1 MFRLGLIINPVAGLG
16 GSVAL
21 KGSDGV
27 VELARRLGAVPRS
40 AERARAALAEL
51 AGLDYELVTVAGP
64 MGEEL
69 AQEMGIPHT
78 LIDHH
83 PAAESC
89 AEDTRSAARLM
100 AEMGLDLLLFA
111 GGDGTA
117 RDICAAVGEHAHVL
131 GIPAGCKIHSGVY
144 AVTPQAAGRVVARMI
159 GGELL
164 TLAQGEVMDIDE
176 EAFRAGRVRARHFGE
191 LMVPQDL
198 RFVQAVK
205 TGGRESEPL
214 VLADIAAEVVSRM
227 EPDTLYLM
235 GSGTTVAACMAELGL
250 ENSLLGVDLVENGR
264 LIGQDL
270 RADEIL
276 TRIAG
281 RPCSLIITP
290 IGGQGHL
297 FGRGNQ
303 QLTPAVLRA
312 VGLDRILV
320 IATKS
325 KLATLAGRPLLVDTG
340 DRTLDQALQG
350 YRRIVTG
357 WRDQVIYPVAN
368 PA

>member
-69 AQEMGIPHT
+69 AREMGIPHT

-89 AEDTRSAARLM
+89 AKDTRSAARLM

-205 TGGRESEPL
+205 AGGRESEPL